1 MKEII
6 DFVNEYTNHYKTSP
20 STREI
25 AKAVKTDNGTVYR
38 YLVEMDEK
46 GMLEYNGK
54 EIVTP
59 MIKKMEND
67 MIQAAVLGSVSC
79 GVPLLEEEYI
89 ESYVSLPV
97 KFFDKGDYFILR
109 ANGNSMIEAGIE
121 DGDLVVVRK
130 QKEANEGQIVVA
142 LLEDGSTTLKRLYLD
157 KGNKCVRLH
166 PENKNMSDIVIANCS
181 IQGVAVKIMKDLV

>member
-1 MKEII
+1 
-6 DFVNEYTNHYKTSP
+6 
-20 STREI
+20 
-25 AKAVKTDNGTVYR
+25 
-38 YLVEMDEK
+38 
-46 GMLEYNGK
+46 
-54 EIVTP
+54 
-59 MIKKMEND
+59 
-67 MIQAAVLGSVSC
+67 
-79 GVPLLEEEYI
+79 
-89 ESYVSLPV
+89 
-97 KFFDKGDYFILR
+97 
-109 ANGNSMIEAGIE
+109 MIEAGIE